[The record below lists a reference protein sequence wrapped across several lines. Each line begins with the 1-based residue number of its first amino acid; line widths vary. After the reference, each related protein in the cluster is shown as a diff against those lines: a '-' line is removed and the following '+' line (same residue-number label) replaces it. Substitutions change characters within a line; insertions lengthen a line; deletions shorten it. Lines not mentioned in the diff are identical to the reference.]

1 MTQSGVA
8 VDIGV
13 NQGAIIRKLGHN
25 RGFRGYRF
33 LQTHHFAMQKGLAR
47 KGVARMMT
55 PCLIVRAETL
65 LRDKQWSHQQIY
77 GACTQEDGK
86 KKKFSYESL
95 YRHIKSF
102 KHTGGTPYLNLL
114 QRGKNRNKR
123 DPATAGRGLIAG
135 RVDIPIM

>member
-1 MTQSGVA
+1 MVHA
-8 VDIGV
+8 
-13 NQGAIIRKLGHN
+13 
-25 RGFRGYRF
+25 
-33 LQTHHFAMQKGLAR
+33 
-47 KGVARMMT
+47 
-55 PCLIVRAETL
+55 P
-65 LRDKQWSHQQIY
+65 
-77 GACTQEDGK
+77 K
-86 KKKFSYESL
+86 KTAKKFSYESL

>member
-86 KKKFSYESL
+86 KKFSYESL